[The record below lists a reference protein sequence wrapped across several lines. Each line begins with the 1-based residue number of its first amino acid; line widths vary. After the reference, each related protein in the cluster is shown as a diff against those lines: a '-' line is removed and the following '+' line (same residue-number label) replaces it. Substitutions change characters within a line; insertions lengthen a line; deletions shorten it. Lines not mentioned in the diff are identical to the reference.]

1 MRSLGTDFTD
11 SDLRYYARI
20 VYFNGELDS
29 GDIQSLEINQL
40 AVGSTSAITL
50 GGTPAAT
57 LTATIVNGVSLKN
70 QTVQV
75 YISRGDSDEISLG
88 VFTIVESEAGD
99 EFTKITGYDA
109 MYASLEW
116 EYTPTDGVS
125 TATGVL
131 EDVCSQVGF
140 DLVLPTV
147 TDVSVETADGYT
159 CREIIGYMA
168 ALLGCNARINDD
180 GALELGWFADS
191 EVELGPS
198 STYSGGVSIDTEDWT
213 LGVINCT
220 ATESTTDDDGE
231 TTSESVTLTS
241 GDGSTGIALENPWMT
256 QTLLDSIFDEI
267 GGLTFRGGTVS
278 LIGDLRLEPND
289 IVTITDA
296 SGASYAFPI
305 MNITHSY
312 DGGLKTTIAAYVDSE
327 TESAGSVTGPIT
339 KSIEKVISDI
349 GVFSTLQAENFKATY
364 AEISTLN
371 ANVANI
377 TTLLSGSIGTGTL
390 QAIHLSSDNVV
401 IDDAVITS
409 AMIVSLTASKITS
422 GTIYTSQVTIQTA
435 EDDKSL
441 VIADGTIQISD
452 GTYVRVQIGE
462 DASGDY
468 NLYLW
473 NASGSLIWNAQGL
486 TAEGLGG
493 NGAIIKD
500 LNVADDAAISGT
512 KLDIQSVASELSED
526 GTLTVNA
533 ANVVINE
540 STLDVAY
547 TTVISTLDDAIMD
560 VVNYYALGESDT
572 EPPCDP
578 GEEITV
584 GICDEAVCDEAV
596 CDETS
601 CWTTTL
607 LAADEGQ
614 YLWMAQKLTVT
625 DGDISWTK
633 PVCLTDG
640 YVRDTTSTLTT
651 SLTVI
656 QGQIEAKVWQ
666 TDIDTAVNALG
677 EEIDTIHDQYSSVTQ
692 NVDSIVSTVGEIQT
706 TMGGLGDN
714 ITAVSS
720 EITQLAD
727 SISLSVTRNTDGTA
741 SIKLSVG
748 DEDAGDTITAVTQ
761 ARKAFA
767 NDTSAITISAGT
779 VLFASNTLLVDSD
792 NFTLDSSGNASIAG
806 EITATSGTIGGW
818 TIGTSAIY
826 NGTTS
831 MTSTTT
837 GTYIGTSGIRQY
849 ASSSAYINMTGG
861 VLTAKGASISG
872 TITATSGTIYDDVN
886 LGGALHVYDNSS
898 LTTEGG
904 YIGYLAGSNGKV
916 NTDGIGVLDATGK
929 NYLIATNAGVRLTSN
944 SNSFLVTGSY
954 TSSTYEI
961 SVSSDRALKTNI
973 ESLPDRYEAMLDAME
988 PVQYSLIAGESG
1000 KMHMGYI
1007 ANDVLAAAE
1016 AAGLVESDIAWVT
1029 HGEDN
1034 LLGLCYSEFIPL
1046 LHLKIKKLEQRIAQ
1060 LEKA

>member
-1 MRSLGTDFTD
+1 
-11 SDLRYYARI
+11 
-20 VYFNGELDS
+20 
-29 GDIQSLEINQL
+29 
-40 AVGSTSAITL
+40 
-50 GGTPAAT
+50 AT

-70 QTVQV
+70 QTGQV

-116 EYTPTDGVS
+116 KYMPTDGVS

-131 EDVCSQVGF
+131 EDVCSQVGL

-159 CREIIGYMA
+159 CREMIGYMA

-180 GALELGWFADS
+180 GALKLGWFADS

-241 GDGSTGIALENPWMT
+241 GDGSTGLALDNPWMT

-305 MNITHSY
+305 MSITHSY
-312 DGGLKTTIAAYVDSE
+312 DGGLKTTIAAYADSE

-533 ANVVINE
+533 SNVVINE
-540 STLDVAY
+540 TTLDVAY
-547 TTVISTLDDAIMD
+547 TTVITTLDDAIVD

-578 GEEITV
+578 GEEIAV
-584 GICDEAVCDEAV
+584 GICDEAVCDEAA
-596 CDETS
+596 CDETI
-601 CWTTTL
+601 CWTTNL

-614 YLWMAQKLTVT
+614 YLWMVQKLTVT
-625 DGDISWTK
+625 DGDISWTE

-640 YVRDTTSTLTT
+640 YVRNTTSTLTT

-692 NVDSIVSTVGEIQT
+692 NVDSIVSAVGEIQT
-706 TMGGLGDN
+706 EMGYLGDE

-727 SISLSVTRNTDGTA
+727 SISLSVTSNTDGTA

-748 DEDAGDTITAVTQ
+748 DEDAGDTITAVTE

-779 VLFASNTLLVDSD
+779 VLFASNTLLVESD
-792 NFTLDSSGNASIAG
+792 NFTLDSSGDVAITG
-806 EITATSGTIGGW
+806 TITATSGTIGGW

-872 TITATSGTIYDDVN
+872 TITATGGTIGGFNIGSSTLYSTADESGQYAQLSNTFASFTYLDSRNSSNLAATTIQGGNIKTTWSSASEGSPISLVTPYVFYLGVRGTDNYEYRVIMDATEGYGLICLANSSGTKTITLN
-886 LGGALHVYDNSS
+886 
-898 LTTEGG
+898 
-904 YIGYLAGSNGKV
+904 GS
-916 NTDGIGVLDATGK
+916 DGTV
-929 NYLIATNAGVRLTSN
+929 TN
-944 SNSFLVTGSY
+944 
-954 TSSTYEI
+954 
-961 SVSSDRALKTNI
+961 SSDRALKTNI
-973 ESLPDRYEAMLDAME
+973 KFLPNSYETMLDAME
-988 PVQYSLIAGESG
+988 PVQYSLIADESG

-1016 AAGLVESDIAWVT
+1016 AAGLEESDIAWVT
-1029 HGEDN
+1029 RGEDN